1 MILRNG
7 VDLIETQRVQRAVDR
22 FGRKFLVRIYTPLE
36 LELCRDR
43 VASLAARW
51 AAKEAVAK
59 AFKTGIGDIS
69 FQEIE
74 ILHGPR
80 SEPVL
85 HLHGAAMRLAQ
96 EHGLTEWSVSLSHT
110 ETHAIAFV
118 TAMGLSGA
126 VGKGLPEEASI
137 GLPEE

>member
-7 VDLIETQRVQRAVDR
+7 VDLIETRRVQQAVDR
-22 FGRKFLVRIYTPLE
+22 FGRRFLVRVFTPLE

-43 VASLAARW
+43 TASLAARW

-85 HLHGAAMRLAQ
+85 RLHGAAERLAR
-96 EHGLTEWSVSLSHT
+96 EHGLTEWSISLSHT

-118 TAMGLSGA
+118 TAMGNSE
-126 VGKGLPEEASI
+126 K
-137 GLPEE
+137 

>member
-7 VDLIETQRVQRAVDR
+7 VDLIETRRVREAVDR
-22 FGRKFLVRIYTPLE
+22 FGGRFLNRVFTPAE
-36 LELCRDR
+36 LVLCHDR

-59 AFKTGIGDIS
+59 AFMTGIGDIS
-69 FQEIE
+69 FREIE

-80 SEPVL
+80 REPVL
-85 HLHGAAMRLAQ
+85 HLHGAAARLAH
-96 EHGLTEWSVSLSHT
+96 EHGLTEWSISLSHT

-118 TAMGLSGA
+118 TAMGLTRPDAPDSG
-126 VGKGLPEEASI
+126 ET
-137 GLPEE
+137 

>member
-7 VDLIETQRVQRAVDR
+7 VDLIETARVRAALDR
-22 FGRKFLVRIYTPLE
+22 HGERFLARVYTPAE
-36 LELCRDR
+36 RELCCDR
-43 VASLAARW
+43 LTSLAARW

-59 AFKTGIGDIS
+59 AFGTGIGDIS

-85 HLHGAAMRLAQ
+85 HLHGAAQRLAA
-96 EHGLTEWSVSLSHT
+96 EHGLTEWSISLSHT

-118 TAMGLSGA
+118 TALGVA
-126 VGKGLPEEASI
+126 GK
-137 GLPEE
+137 

>member
-1 MILRNG
+1 MIIRNG
-7 VDLIETQRVQRAVDR
+7 VDLIETRRVQEALDR
-22 FGRKFLVRIYTPLE
+22 FGKRFLKRVYTPRE
-36 LELCRDR
+36 IEICCDK

-59 AFKTGIGDIS
+59 AFNTGIGDIS

-74 ILHGPR
+74 ILRGPR

-85 HLHGAAMRLAQ
+85 HLHGAAAKLA
-96 EHGLTEWSVSLSHT
+96 EETGLTEWSISLSHT

-118 TAMGLSGA
+118 TAMGLESR
-126 VGKGLPEEASI
+126 
-137 GLPEE
+137 